1 MKFRQVTEEN
11 SLYDNLEQQP
21 VRDLLRDINRED
33 HRVADAVEACLPQV
47 EAFVVRALTR
57 IQQGGRLFYIGAG
70 TSGRLGVLDASEI
83 PPTFGMPEDTVFR
96 SFSTSLLYLQ
106 APLSAHKKPEC
117 RSTLLCLSSVGHD
130 RQPEFVSGSLID
142 LLLLKQLL
150 VEVLKPD
157 HFCRPFFR
165 SLCTLHENSP
175 FWAF

>member
-47 EAFVVRALTR
+47 EAFVVRALPR

-83 PPTFGMPEDTVFR
+83 PPYRNRHHCRRRKSIETCGGTSRRPSGRRLERCACLPAYRKRLPDRYISFGYDTLRTGSHRRSTKTRTAYGRYLQQSGLTTFR
-96 SFSTSLLYLQ
+96 S
-106 APLSAHKKPEC
+106 C
-117 RSTLLCLSSVGHD
+117 RYKHRNSSG
-130 RQPEFVSGSLID
+130 
-142 LLLLKQLL
+142 
-150 VEVLKPD
+150 
-157 HFCRPFFR
+157 
-165 SLCTLHENSP
+165 T
-175 FWAF
+175 